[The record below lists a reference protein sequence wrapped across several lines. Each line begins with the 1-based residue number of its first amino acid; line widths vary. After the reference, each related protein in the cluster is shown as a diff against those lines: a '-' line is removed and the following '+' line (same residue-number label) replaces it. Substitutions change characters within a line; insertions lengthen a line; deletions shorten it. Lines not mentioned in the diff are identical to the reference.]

1 MKKKILTLLFVILSY
16 NFIFFLQGLSNT
28 ELQVYFLGF
37 RFNLFLLINLGVIYF
52 NRSNFVKLKTHFE
65 KIGKFKYW
73 LFAFLIPFITSGL
86 TLLLILFLNSTIKFK
101 KPEFLIEFG
110 VSTLTDIP
118 IYYLW
123 NLPFLLSAMVVIIL
137 LLDDF
142 KLLKVWGTSLLL
154 SLSFV
159 LVLPI
164 SSFQKFDLRT
174 FSFIPLIFGMIFY
187 NLTIHKTFQSI
198 WISVFSILISI
209 YSFVLVF
216 GSSNVFIIKTFFARM
231 YSNWSGLFVFK
242 KFDVYLIDLFYS
254 GLMILFALLFF
265 IFDKKKTD

>member
-1 MKKKILTLLFVILSY
+1 M
-16 NFIFFLQGLSNT
+16 
-28 ELQVYFLGF
+28 
-37 RFNLFLLINLGVIYF
+37 NLGLIFIHRAKLVDLKSYF
-52 NRSNFVKLKTHFE
+52 D
-65 KIGKFKYW
+65 KIGKLKHWF
-73 LFAFLIPFITSGL
+73 FAFIIPFVISGL
-86 TLLLILFLNSTIKFK
+86 TLVSILFLNTKFKFK
-101 KPEFLIEFG
+101 KPDFWVEFG
-110 VSTLTDIP
+110 LSTLTDIP

-123 NLPFLLSAMVVIIL
+123 NLPLLLSAIIVITL

-142 KLLKVWGTSLLL
+142 KFLKVLGISLLL

-159 LVLPI
+159 LVMPI
-164 SSFQKFDLRT
+164 TSFQKLDLRI

-187 NLTIHKTFQSI
+187 NLTIHKTFHSF

-209 YSFVLVF
+209 YSYVLVF
-216 GSSNVFIIKTFFARM
+216 GSSNSIVIKTFFARM

-265 IFDKKKTD
+265 IFDKKKNDNL